1 MEQELMSMAT
11 QFGATGLIA
20 WMWLT
25 ERRHSSARDRQI
37 SEAHERMLEQRTQ
50 LEQLVSV
57 IGEVTRAV
65 SAVEAGQRA
74 VADAIGRLGGGGGT
88 AREGG

>member
-37 SEAHERMLEQRTQ
+37 GEAHERMLEQRTK
-50 LEQLVSV
+50 LEQLLRV

-65 SAVEAGQRA
+65 SALEAGQRA
-74 VADAIGRLGGGGGT
+74 VAEAIERLGGGGSPG
-88 AREGG
+88 ESG